1 MPDFNK
7 HSDVLMLIK
16 DAQSVDTDEREQARE
31 ARHFLDKRDGQWE
44 PEIWNRY
51 GTHKRPRYTLDKCN
65 PIVNQI
71 VGELKKADFA
81 IKISPAN
88 SYADDDSSDLIA
100 GMIRNIENLSK
111 ASHIYSFAAKNMV
124 GTGIDGWMV
133 KQDWAD
139 DESFDQ
145 DLFIKP
151 IYDFVNS
158 VWFDPDAKER
168 DRSDAKWAVRL
179 VPIDRK
185 KYEKK
190 WPDASGTS
198 IAVDRTANVYT
209 NKPDTITVAEFYWIE
224 TKPVVL
230 VQMNN
235 GSVFRED
242 ELEPIKDELAEKGIT
257 EKARRTRQDRVV
269 MTRKMDGGDWLDN
282 ESETAFSWIP
292 IIPTYANYNVSENKT
307 TYHGAVEKLMDA
319 QRIYNY
325 ARSRQIEEGAL
336 SPRDKYWMTE
346 AQAAGH
352 EDTLRTLNTN
362 ADPVQFYKPDP
373 KAPPPYKGGPAQVN
387 PALSETAMSAREDIT
402 QGSGLFNASMGDNP
416 GLQSGVAIEA
426 LQERGDTGTYEY
438 FEAQEVAICHTARI
452 LIDAIPKVYDT
463 QRQIRLVG
471 EDGAVSTEI
480 VNQVI
485 MDEETKTPI
494 MINDLSRAR
503 YSIACSAG
511 KSFSS
516 RQQESVAAITEM
528 AQLDPSVVT
537 EGGDVLLKNTNA
549 PGLDIIAERKRI
561 QLINAGVIPESQW
574 TDEER
579 QKIEQARAEAANQ
592 PQEPSPEMVLAM
604 AEEKKAQADIMA
616 QQIKQQELSL
626 DAARVKIEGQK
637 VEIEKLKLTLDAQNS
652 QLKAEND
659 RLTTLVKAQETG
671 ANTEKIQADT
681 AKTVQEIS
689 DNAADQ
695 ITQFVENFNRLS
707 GEPAE

>member
-1 MPDFNK
+1 MPDFNE

-31 ARHFLDKRDGQWE
+31 ARNFLDKRDGQWE
-44 PEIWNRY
+44 PEIWRQF
-51 GTHKRPRYTLDKCN
+51 GTARRPRYTLDKCN

-71 VGELKKADFA
+71 TGELKKADFA
-81 IKISPAN
+81 IKIDPAN
-88 SYADDDSSDLIA
+88 SYADDESAKLMS

-111 ASHIYSFAAKNMV
+111 ATHIYSYAAKNMV

-190 WPDASGTS
+190 WPEGSGLS

-209 NKPDTITVAEFYWIE
+209 NKADTVTVAEFYWVE
-224 TKPVVL
+224 MVPVVL
-230 VQMNN
+230 IQMND
-235 GSVFRED
+235 GSVYRED
-242 ELEPIKDELAEKGIT
+242 DLEPIKDELAEAGIT

-269 MTRKMDGGDWLDN
+269 KTRKLDGGDWLGG
-282 ESETAFSWIP
+282 ERETVFSWIP
-292 IIPTYANYNVSENKT
+292 IIPTYANYNVTENKT
-307 TYHGAVEKLMDA
+307 IYHGAIEKLLDA

-352 EDTLRTLNTN
+352 EDSLRTMNTN

-373 KAPPPYKGGPAQVN
+373 KAPPPYKGGPPQVN
-387 PALSETAMSAREDIT
+387 PSLEGTALAARDDIT

-480 VNQVI
+480 VNQVV
-485 MDEETKTPI
+485 MDEETKTPV

-503 YSIACSAG
+503 YNVACSAG

-528 AQLDPSVVT
+528 AQLDPSVIT

-549 PGLDIIAERKRI
+549 PGLDVIAERKRI
-561 QLINAGVIPESQW
+561 QLINAGIIPESQW

-579 QKIEQARAEAANQ
+579 EQIEKARAEAANQ

-616 QQIKQQELSL
+616 QQIKQQELTL
-626 DAARVKIEGQK
+626 NAERVKIDAQK
-637 VEIEKLKLTLDAQNS
+637 VEIEKTKLILDAQNS
-652 QLKAEND
+652 QLRAENE
-659 RLTTLVKAQETG
+659 RLTAITKAQETG
-671 ANTEKIQADT
+671 ANVEKIQADT
-681 AKTVQEIS
+681 AKTVQEIRS
-689 DNAADQ
+689 MSTEQLVRIANGD
-695 ITQFVENFNRLS
+695 EES
-707 GEPAE
+707 SPS